1 MHDTE
6 KRIDVPRVTVMGLG
20 HFGGGIGV
28 ARFFAGQGARVTVTD
43 TKTEAELA
51 ESLRELEGLDIR
63 YVLGRHDM
71 DDFTD
76 TDMVVVSPA
85 VPRES
90 PYILAARGKNIPL
103 KTEIGL
109 FLERCPAPV
118 CAVTGSNGKTTT
130 VSMLGAILDHD
141 GRAHWTGGNIG
152 GSLLSVLP
160 RINDRDMVVL
170 ELSSFQLE
178 WLRDMKWHP
187 HIAVVLNVKPNHL
200 DRHGTFE
207 AYLAAK
213 RAIVEFQHTTDIA
226 VLFRND
232 PGSSSM
238 SQMTRAAVRWIGEDL
253 DVYGYSLSGG
263 TMYYQGNKTFT
274 PLIDMSV
281 LKVPGRHMAV
291 NAMAASVC
299 AIEMG
304 VRPQTITE
312 ALAGFRG
319 LPHRLELVG
328 ERDGV
333 RFFNDSKATTPEAAS
348 AGIGAFDCPVCVIL
362 GGYDKHVA
370 FDGMAKSI
378 AGRVKIAALIG
389 ETAPQIASALDS
401 AGVPYQIFGDFES
414 AFNACKDAACRDDIV
429 LLSPGCA
436 SYDMFANYEERGDM
450 FRRFVTAHIGDGAAV
465 DISKRAQNGHELP

>member
-1 MHDTE
+1 MHDSE
-6 KRIDVPRVTVMGLG
+6 KRIDALRVTVMGLG

-28 ARFFAGQGARVTVTD
+28 AKYYAGQGARVTVTD
-43 TKTEAELA
+43 MKTDAELV

-63 YVLGRHDM
+63 YVLGRHEM
-71 DDFTD
+71 EDFTD

-109 FLERCPAPV
+109 FLEHCPALV

-141 GRAHWTGGNIG
+141 RRPHWTGGNIG
-152 GSLLSVLP
+152 GSLLSALP
-160 RINDRDMVVL
+160 KINDGDIVVL

-207 AYLAAK
+207 AYHAAK
-213 RAIVEFQHTTDIA
+213 QAIVEFQRTTDIA

-238 SQMTRAAVRWIGEDL
+238 SRMTRAAIRWIGEDL
-253 DVYGYSLSGG
+253 DVPGYSLSGG
-263 TMYYQGNKTFT
+263 VMYYLGGNKMS
-274 PLIDMSV
+274 PLVDMSV
-281 LKVPGRHMAV
+281 LKAPGRHMAV
-291 NAMAASVC
+291 NAMAAAVC

-304 VRPQTITE
+304 VRLETITE
-312 ALAGFRG
+312 ALAGFHG

-348 AGIGAFDCPVCVIL
+348 AGIGAFDGPVCVIL
-362 GGYDKHVA
+362 GGYDKHVT
-370 FDGMAKSI
+370 FEGMAKSI
-378 AGRVKIAALIG
+378 AGRVKLAALIG

-401 AGVPYQIFGDFES
+401 AGIPYTLSDSLEQAFEACTNS
-414 AFNACKDAACRDDIV
+414 ARRGYVV

-436 SYDMFANYEERGDM
+436 SYDMFANYEERGDE
-450 FRRFVTAHIGDGAAV
+450 FRRLAAAYIGNGAAV
-465 DISKRAQNGHELP
+465 DISKRAHNGHELP